1 MSMTYVILSLS
12 TSYAFVAALLAY
24 LVLLTR
30 IHWVLKFLATVA
42 TVAAIPLTFWG
53 VGELRGLPSD
63 GKIPSSFRMLWG
75 EVVEPNALQG
85 QKGHV
90 YLWLIKLDSDNF
102 PVGLPRAYQ
111 LPYSDELEIKVNEA
125 MGGISEGEQIQG
137 MIDAER
143 QLPEATSEA
152 LAEEIQADI
161 RETRPSGASTA
172 GQRISNFDPSMLT
185 FGIEAAPI
193 TPAKLP

>member
-30 IHWVLKFLATVA
+30 IHWLLKFLATVA